1 MPAIVTKALRRSA
14 PALLLAGLTSLAH
27 AQAAPAVS
35 VIPYPAS
42 VTVDN
47 AVHYTFGPAPTI
59 ALSAPSNAEL
69 RALGDLAV
77 GILRDELGS
86 RPRVVST
93 PASRAR
99 ADALALVLAPADS
112 AQGAESYRL
121 DVTRRGVTI
130 SAPRTT
136 GLLYGLQTLRQLLE
150 PTIAANAPEHRLAG
164 TLQGIHI
171 ADAPR
176 FSYRGMHLDVG
187 RHFAP
192 VPFVKRYIDLMARY
206 KFNTFHWH
214 LTEDQ
219 GWRIEIK
226 KYPRLT
232 EVGGCRKETQLGR
245 NRNNPYV
252 GDSIRYCG
260 FYTQDQI
267 RDVVAYAKD
276 RHITVIPEIEMPGHS
291 VAALTAYPELGCT
304 PGPYEVRTTWGVD
317 ENILCPKEETFTF
330 IENVLTEVMAL
341 FPSTYVHI
349 GGDEAPK
356 TVWQKSQIAQDVIKR
371 ENLKDEHELQSYFIR
386 RVEKFLNAHGKR
398 IIGWDEILEGGLAPG
413 AVVMSWRGE
422 EGGVAAASAGH
433 DVVIGPEEF
442 V

>member
-14 PALLLAGLTSLAH
+14 PVLLLAGLTSLAR

-42 VTVDN
+42 VAVDN
-47 AVHYTFGPAPTI
+47 AVHFTFGPAPTI

-69 RALGDLAV
+69 RALGDLAA
-77 GILRDELGS
+77 GILRDELGG

-93 PASRAR
+93 PASSAR
-99 ADALALVLAPADS
+99 ADAVALVLAPADS
-112 AQGAESYRL
+112 AQGPESYRF

-130 SAPRTT
+130 TAPRTA
-136 GLLYGLQTLRQLLE
+136 GLFYGLQTLRALVE
-150 PTIAANAPEHRLAG
+150 PKTVATSTERRAANG
-164 TLQGIHI
+164 TLQGMHI

-192 VPFVKRYIDLMARY
+192 VPFVKRYVDLMARY
-206 KFNTFHWH
+206 KLNTFHWH

-267 RDVVAYAKD
+267 RDVVAYAKE

-291 VAALTAYPELGCT
+291 VAALRRIRSSAARPA
-304 PGPYEVRTTWGVD
+304 RTR
-317 ENILCPKEETFTF
+317 C
-330 IENVLTEVMAL
+330 A
-341 FPSTYVHI
+341 
-349 GGDEAPK
+349 
-356 TVWQKSQIAQDVIKR
+356 R
-371 ENLKDEHELQSYFIR
+371 
-386 RVEKFLNAHGKR
+386 
-398 IIGWDEILEGGLAPG
+398 PG
-413 AVVMSWRGE
+413 ASMRTS
-422 EGGVAAASAGH
+422 SARRKR
-433 DVVIGPEEF
+433 PSPSSRTSSPR
-442 V
+442 